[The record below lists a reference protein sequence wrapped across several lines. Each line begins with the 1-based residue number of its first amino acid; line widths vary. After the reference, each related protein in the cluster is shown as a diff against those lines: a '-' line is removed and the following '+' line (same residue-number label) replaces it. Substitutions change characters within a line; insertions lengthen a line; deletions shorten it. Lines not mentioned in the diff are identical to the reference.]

1 MSLRSFSHHAVLLL
15 TLATTATHAQAQ
27 PVAKKLPVFA
37 DYPVAV
43 YAGPKAEPVLDDE
56 FSRDNGSIYRTENEK
71 SINAAGE
78 YVRVYVTCGSS
89 CVSPDLLSQKTGK
102 RADIPFTVSGWRE
115 VSEDFAPMLTRAD
128 SRLIVFQGALNEK
141 GIVGRHYYVLENGKL
156 RHLQTVN
163 TRGNFARMPKL

>member
-1 MSLRSFSHHAVLLL
+1 MYLRSFSRHAVLLL
-15 TLATTATHAQAQ
+15 TLAATATQVHAQTGA
-27 PVAKKLPVFA
+27 PKLPKFA

-43 YAGPKAEPVLDDE
+43 YQGPKAEPILDDE
-56 FSRDNGSIYRTENEK
+56 FSRDNGSIYKAENEK
-71 SINAAGE
+71 MINAAGE

-115 VSEDFAPMLTRAD
+115 VAEDFAPMRTRAD
-128 SRLIVFQGALNEK
+128 SRLVVFQGALNEK
-141 GIVGRHYYVLENGKL
+141 GIVGRHYYVIEDGKL

-163 TRGNFARMPKL
+163 TNGNFARTPRL